1 MTSQRCPACTKEGKK
16 GRLRLKEDQDY
27 GQTRSRGTMNKIWKC
42 KKCGKEYIKVSRS
55 WRRA

>member
-1 MTSQRCPACTKEGKK
+1 MTSQRCPACAKEGKK

-27 GQTRSRGTMNKIWKC
+27 KQTKIWKC

-55 WRRA
+55 WRRV